1 MCFQIAPGNGCVFL
15 ANCTA
20 CTDSKCVA
28 TYDTHAIDE
37 MIEPMK
43 NKMENETA
51 LCAMVAATLAIT
63 DATAVASMESMV
75 R

>member
-1 MCFQIAPGNGCVFL
+1 MAPGKGCVFL

-28 TYDTHAIDE
+28 NYETHAIEE
-37 MIEPMK
+37 MVEPMAS
-43 NKMENETA
+43 KMENETA

-63 DATAVASMESMV
+63 DATAAASMESMV